1 MPHKLWMCVKSATI
15 INVMQNICHK
25 NYGWALNLP
34 QKLWM
39 SFKSTKIQN
48 FLRRF
53 RRLFVNSATF
63 AFILTCHKKTGRN
76 PAPDG
81 QNTKIWSGKK
91 CRHISYRHLELETS
105 SKSAGIR
112 NIPSVLNPFNP
123 VIINGIRLQIEYF
136 FISRISM
143 VNKICLKLDST

>member
-1 MPHKLWMCVKSATI
+1 
-15 INVMQNICHK
+15 MQNICHK

-53 RRLFVNSATF
+53 RRLCVNSATF

-76 PAPDG
+76 PTPDG

-91 CRHISYRHLELETS
+91 MST
-105 SKSAGIR
+105 
-112 NIPSVLNPFNP
+112 
-123 VIINGIRLQIEYF
+123 YF
-136 FISRISM
+136 LPTFRAWNL
-143 VNKICLKLDST
+143 VKICRDTEYTFSTQPIQSCNNKWYQTTNRIFFYFPNIDGKQNMFKTRLYLIFVLWGLSVSMEDDV